1 MRLKWKYG
9 PDHTGPMVH
18 VKKFVL
24 YFLVIAVLSSSKIT
38 LEELLK
44 TFKKSDVVV
53 FVFRNSTLVIQ

>member
-1 MRLKWKYG
+1 
-9 PDHTGPMVH
+9 MVH

-44 TFKKSDVVV
+44 TFKKSDIVV